1 MVSASRR
8 DVLRLGGA
16 LMLSAAWFRSAA
28 RADRVHGEPARPG
41 EGAASGAARESPI
54 TAWVRISRDGSVTL
68 IASQSEMGQGITTT
82 LAAALAD
89 ELYLPWGRVGIEFA
103 PYDPA
108 YRDPVFNWMFTGN
121 SQGSSSFYELMRKM
135 GAAARDMLV
144 AAAAA
149 RLGVSAQEL
158 VLDEGNIRHP
168 GTGRRVGFGEVAA
181 EAARLPV
188 PKDARPRRDPALA
201 GRALPR
207 WDIPPK
213 VDGSAAFGIDVKLP
227 GMLFAAVR
235 CAPRFGAAL
244 ARYDAEKIRQ
254 RPGVVAVV
262 ELPHGLAA
270 VAHGYWEAHQAL
282 YAADLTWSEGGSSL
296 SSGEGL
302 PAIYHES
309 LKSGSFQTHKTVG
322 DPVAAFTGTARV
334 RTALYELPFQ
344 AHATMEPMNCTAH
357 LTADRCEIWAPTQGM
372 ELAQNV
378 AIQVTGLANERITI
392 HRTLLGGGFGRR
404 LLGDFIKQALIV
416 AKAVDAPVKLIWSRE
431 EDMTHDAYRPGM
443 LHEVSG
449 ALDPSGKLLALRHRV
464 VSPSHML
471 YIWPRG
477 SFPDLKD
484 WTEPVAPPA
493 QYDTMAV
500 EGLLAMPYEVPNQL
514 ISQHSLA
521 LDIPVSV
528 WRTTGHGPNNFV
540 LESFIDELAA
550 DAGADAFAF
559 RRAALGRNARALRLL
574 DTLAEKADWSRRAPA
589 DIGRGVALAAAFG
602 GLIGCAAELRV
613 SGSEIHIQRIVEVV
627 DCGRTLDP
635 GIASS
640 NIAGGIVWGLSG
652 MRTAMRFDNGRAAY
666 SNFDGFEPL
675 HLWETPASEVH
686 FVQSDAPLGGTG
698 ELGPVPVHAAV
709 GNALFALTG
718 KRVRALPLSRSGY
731 SLHADRA

>member
-1 MVSASRR
+1 M
-8 DVLRLGGA
+8 LRLSGA
-16 LMLSAAWFRSAA
+16 LVLSAAWFRQARDAA
-28 RADRVHGEPARPG
+28 PVDGEPTRPG
-41 EGAASGAARESPI
+41 AGSASSAARESPI
-54 TAWVRISRDGSVTL
+54 TAWVRIAADGSVTL

-89 ELYLPWGRVGIEFA
+89 ELYLPWGSISIEFA
-103 PYDPA
+103 PYDPV
-108 YRDPVFNWMFTGN
+108 YRDPVYNWMFTGN
-121 SQGSSSFYELMRKM
+121 SQGASSFYELMRKM
-135 GAAARDMLV
+135 GAAAREMLV
-144 AAAAA
+144 SAAAT
-149 RLGVSAQEL
+149 RLGVNTQEL
-158 VLDEGNIRHP
+158 VLEERNIRHP
-168 GTGRRVGFGEVAA
+168 GSGRTVRFGEVAA

-188 PKDARPRRDPALA
+188 PKDAQPRPDPTLA

-213 VDGSAAFGIDVKLP
+213 VDGSAVFGIDVKLP
-227 GMLFAAVR
+227 GMLVATVR
-235 CAPRFGAAL
+235 CAPRFGASL
-244 ARYDAEKIRQ
+244 ARYDAGRIRRQ
-254 RPGVVAVV
+254 PGVVTVVEVPRGLAVV
-262 ELPHGLAA
+262 
-270 VAHGYWEAHQAL
+270 AHTYWEARQAL
-282 YAADLTWSEGGSSL
+282 YAADLTWSESGSSL
-296 SSGEGL
+296 SSGQEL

-322 DPVAAFTGTARV
+322 DPAAVLTGTARV
-334 RTALYELPFQ
+334 RTAVYELPFQ

-357 LTADRCEIWAPTQGM
+357 VTADRCEIWAPTQGM

-378 AIQVTGLANERITI
+378 AMQVTGLASERITI

-404 LLGDFIKQALIV
+404 LLGDFIKQALMV
-416 AKAVDAPVKLIWSRE
+416 AKAVNAPVKLIWSRE

-471 YIWPRG
+471 YVWPRG
-477 SFPDLKD
+477 MFPDLKD

-500 EGLLAMPYEVPNQL
+500 EGLLEIPYEVPNQL

-550 DAGADAFAF
+550 DAGADPIAF
-559 RRAALGRNARALRLL
+559 RRAALGNNARALKLL
-574 DTLAEKADWSRRAPA
+574 DTLAEKADWSRRAPE

-602 GLIGCAAELRV
+602 GLVGCAAELRV
-613 SGSEIHIQRIVEVV
+613 AGSEIHIHRIVEVV

-686 FVQSDAPLGGTG
+686 FVRSDAPLGGTG

>member
-1 MVSASRR
+1 M
-8 DVLRLGGA
+8 LRWSGA
-16 LMLSAAWFRSAA
+16 LVLSAAWFRSPA
-28 RADRVHGEPARPG
+28 RAAPGDGEPARPG
-41 EGAASGAARESPI
+41 VGSASGPARESPI
-54 TAWVRISRDGSVTL
+54 TAWVRISADGSVTL

-89 ELYLPWGRVGIEFA
+89 ELYLPWGTVSIEFA

-108 YRDPVFNWMFTGN
+108 YRDPVYNWMFTGN

-135 GAAARDMLV
+135 GAAAREMLV
-144 AAAAA
+144 SAAAT

-158 VLDEGNIRHP
+158 VLGEGNIRH
-168 GTGRRVGFGEVAA
+168 TGSGRTVRFGEIAG
-181 EAARLPV
+181 EAGRLPV
-188 PKDARPRRDPALA
+188 PKNAQPRPDPSLA

-213 VDGSAAFGIDVKLP
+213 VDGSAVFGIDVKRP
-227 GMLFAAVR
+227 GMLVAAVR

-244 ARYDAEKIRQ
+244 ARYDAQRIRGQ
-254 RPGVVAVV
+254 PGVVTVVEVPRGLAVV
-262 ELPHGLAA
+262 
-270 VAHGYWEAHQAL
+270 AHTYWEARQAL
-282 YAADLTWSEGGSSL
+282 SAANLTWSESGSSL

-302 PAIYHES
+302 PALYHES
-309 LKSGSFQTHKTVG
+309 LKSGSFQTHKSIG
-322 DPVAAFTGTARV
+322 DPGAALTGTARV
-334 RTALYELPFQ
+334 RTAVYELPFQ

-357 LTADRCEIWAPTQGM
+357 VTADRCEIWAPTQGV

-378 AIQVTGLANERITI
+378 AMQVTGLASGKITV

-404 LLGDFIKQALIV
+404 LLGDFVKQTLIV
-416 AKAVDAPVKLIWSRE
+416 AKAVNAPVKLIWSRE

-471 YIWPRG
+471 YVWPRG
-477 SFPDLKD
+477 SFPDLRD
-484 WTEPVAPPA
+484 WTEPVPPPA

-500 EGLLAMPYEVPNQL
+500 EGLLEIPYEVPNQL
-514 ISQHSLA
+514 ISQHALA

-540 LESFIDELAA
+540 LESFLDELAA
-550 DAGADAFAF
+550 DAGTDPVAF
-559 RRAALGRNARALRLL
+559 RRAALGKNARALKVLE
-574 DTLAEKADWSRRAPA
+574 TLADKADWSRRAPP
-589 DIGRGVALAAAFG
+589 DTGRGVALAAAFG
-602 GLIGCAAELRV
+602 GLVACAVELRV
-613 SGSEIHIQRIVEVV
+613 SGSEIRIHRVVEVV

-635 GIASS
+635 GIAAS

-652 MRTAMRFDNGRAAY
+652 LRTAMRFDNGRAAY

-675 HLWETPASEVH
+675 HLWETPPSEVH

-709 GNALFALTG
+709 GNALCALTG
-718 KRVRALPLSRSGY
+718 KRLRALPLSRSGY